1 MCRVPSR
8 RTPYPDWIR
17 ERRAALGTQIATH
30 RIGAGMSQ
38 DDLADASG
46 MERRSIQR
54 YESGERD
61 PRYADLLMIADA
73 LDVHVRDLLG

>member
-1 MCRVPSR
+1 MPSR
-8 RTPYPDWIR
+8 RTPHPDWIH
-17 ERRAALGTQIATH
+17 ERRANLGRRIAAY

-38 DDLADASG
+38 DDLADAIG

-61 PRYADLLMIADA
+61 PRFAELLLLADA
-73 LDVHVRDLLG
+73 FDVHVTELLSD

>member
-1 MCRVPSR
+1 
-8 RTPYPDWIR
+8 
-17 ERRAALGTQIATH
+17 
-30 RIGAGMSQ
+30 MSQ

-54 YESGERD
+54 YESGDRD

-73 LDVHVRDLLG
+73 LDVHVRDLLD